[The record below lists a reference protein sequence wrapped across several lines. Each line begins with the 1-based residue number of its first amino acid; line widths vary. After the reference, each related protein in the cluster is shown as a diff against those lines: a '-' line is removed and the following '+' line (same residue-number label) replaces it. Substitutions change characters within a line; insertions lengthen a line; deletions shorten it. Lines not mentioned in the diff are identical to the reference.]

1 MAGSFQKEKPPARVN
16 LFLEVYKGDAKEKVE
31 LPLRMLMVGDY
42 KGQPDETPLSER
54 ELLNINKDNFEDVM
68 RSMDLSAE
76 FVVKNTIKGGDED
89 MKVDLD
95 FEDLDSFSPE
105 EVAKKVPELNK
116 LVAMRNLLQDL
127 RNRVVSLSQFR
138 KELNKIVKDKDQL
151 KKLSSELEQFV
162 LRDKGEAEAAEDEE

>member
-1 MAGSFQKEKPPARVN
+1 
-16 LFLEVYKGDAKEKVE
+16 
-31 LPLRMLMVGDY
+31 
-42 KGQPDETPLSER
+42 
-54 ELLNINKDNFEDVM
+54 
-68 RSMDLSAE
+68 
-76 FVVKNTIKGGDED
+76 
-89 MKVDLD
+89 
-95 FEDLDSFSPE
+95 
-105 EVAKKVPELNK
+105 VPELNK

>member
-42 KGQPDETPLSER
+42 KGRPDDTPLSER

-68 RSMDLSAE
+68 GSMDLSAE
-76 FVVKNTIKGGDED
+76 YVVKNTIKGGDED
-89 MKVDLD
+89 MKVNLN
-95 FEDLDSFSPE
+95 FEDLDSFNPE
-105 EVAKKVPELNK
+105 EVAKQVPELNK

-138 KELNKIVKDKDQL
+138 KELEKIVKDKEQL
-151 KKLSSELEQFV
+151 KKLSGELEKFV
-162 LRDKGEAEAAEDEE
+162 AREEEAAEAADEEE